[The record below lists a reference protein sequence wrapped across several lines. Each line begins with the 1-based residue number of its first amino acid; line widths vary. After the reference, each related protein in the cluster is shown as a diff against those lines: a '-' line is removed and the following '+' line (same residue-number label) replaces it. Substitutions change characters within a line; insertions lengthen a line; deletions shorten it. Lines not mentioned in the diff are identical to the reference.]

1 MCMERLR
8 KPPTIPRALLKH
20 CNTSDCAWV
29 VIDNKVYDVTPF
41 LDLHP
46 GGGDLILQATGAYD
60 ATGIFEQTHGEGLK
74 YSLRILNQFYIGEL
88 EEESV
93 NGGDKLPVFYGE
105 FTDVTPSSSFLT
117 LLRRITGALHSFENE
132 ELAAGNFK

>member
-1 MCMERLR
+1 MERLR
-8 KPPTIPRALLKH
+8 KPPKIPRTLLKH
-20 CNTSDCAWV
+20 CNTEECAWI

-46 GGGDLILQATGAYD
+46 GGGDLILQAAGLWD

-88 EEESV
+88 EEEKVDHS
-93 NGGDKLPVFYGE
+93 DALPVFYGD
-105 FTDVTPSSSFLT
+105 FTDVTPSSAFLT
-117 LLRRITGALHSFENE
+117 LLRKITGALHSFENE
-132 ELAAGNFK
+132 ELAAGNFR